1 MRNVIRLQ
9 MEWGQVAIEEIEI
22 DESSRDDIPPLLLG
36 LRHVYADRSV
46 RARWFEI
53 LEQGI
58 LPEVSHT
65 KGRPGMELWR
75 ILVMGLL
82 KQVLGCDFD
91 RLHELVNQHHT
102 VRKFLGHSGFWDETR
117 YRYPTVVHNVSL
129 LTPDVLGEVLQR
141 IAESGHALVRKRKR
155 KSGPGGRPSKEPLR
169 GRCDS
174 FVVKTD
180 VHFPT
185 DVNLLWDAMRCLVR
199 ETGRSALRAGVSG
212 WRQWRHRSRR
222 LQRLF
227 PKVRRTRRARPG
239 PIPAYLDACW
249 EEVRRAEATVP
260 ALREQGVG
268 APRIL
273 RIESYLKHARRQLDP
288 VDRRLRKGEKIPQEE
303 KVVSIFEE
311 HTRGCGKGTA
321 GVPVELGVPV
331 AVLEDQHGFLL
342 HSRILWEGGD
352 VDHAVPMIREAQARF
367 PDLRLCS
374 FDRGFHSPSNR
385 IALDELLDH
394 NVLPKKGKLGPTDR
408 KRAADPTFREMRRQ
422 HPAVESAI
430 NNLEQRGRDRVL
442 SYGAEGF
449 ARRVALSMVAFNVHR
464 IGLLLQRQA
473 RAQARRR
480 RRRAA

>member
-1 MRNVIRLQ
+1 M
-9 MEWGQVAIEEIEI
+9 
-22 DESSRDDIPPLLLG
+22 
-36 LRHVYADRSV
+36 
-46 RARWFEI
+46 
-53 LEQGI
+53 
-58 LPEVSHT
+58 
-65 KGRPGMELWR
+65 
-75 ILVMGLL
+75 
-82 KQVLGCDFD
+82 
-91 RLHELVNQHHT
+91 
-102 VRKFLGHSGFWDETR
+102 
-117 YRYPTVVHNVSL
+117 
-129 LTPDVLGEVLQR
+129 
-141 IAESGHALVRKRKR
+141 
-155 KSGPGGRPSKEPLR
+155 
-169 GRCDS
+169 
-174 FVVKTD
+174 VKTD
-180 VHFPT
+180 VHVPT
-185 DVNLLWDAMRCLVR
+185 DVNLLWDAMRCRVR

-212 WRQWRHRSRR
+212 GRQWRHRSRR

-239 PIPAYLDACW
+239 PIQAYLDACW

-288 VDRRLRKGEKIPQEE
+288 VDRRRRKGEKIPQEE

-311 HTRGCGKGTA
+311 HTRGCVKGKA

-352 VDHAVPMIREAQARF
+352 VDPAVPMIREAQARF

-394 NVLPKKGKLGPTDR
+394 NVLPKKGKLGPADR

-430 NNLEQRGRDRVL
+430 NHLEPRGRDRVL
-442 SYGAEGF
+442 S
-449 ARRVALSMVAFNVHR
+449 
-464 IGLLLQRQA
+464 
-473 RAQARRR
+473 
-480 RRRAA
+480 